1 MSKLLEEYNNLF
13 RCSPGVTDLSHHH
26 IPTTGNPIRILPRR
40 IPAHYKKEVEEQLQ
54 QMLEKGVIQE
64 SSSPWMAP
72 AVFVQ
77 EKGGEICLCVDY

>member
-1 MSKLLEEYNNLF
+1 
-13 RCSPGVTDLSHHH
+13 
-26 IPTTGNPIRILPRR
+26 
-40 IPAHYKKEVEEQLQ
+40 
-54 QMLEKGVIQE
+54 MLEKGVIQE